1 MQNPPPGSPNYGTT
15 DAATPQ
21 SKTGTGLDANI
32 AAAISYFWIIGVIFF
47 FLEKDNRF
55 VRLHAMQSIL
65 FGVGYGA
72 IMTVLVI
79 LGMILTFIGA
89 AIAAAAGDAAGA
101 LFSILI
107 WLVWL
112 LIWLVPV
119 GLLVV
124 LILTAVKAYQGR
136 WTKIPIIGNMAEKIV
151 GA

>member
-1 MQNPPPGSPNYGTT
+1 MQTPPPGSPNYGTT

-21 SKTGTGLDANI
+21 SKTGTGLNANI
-32 AAAISYFWIIGVIFF
+32 AAAISYLWIIGVIFF

-72 IMTVLVI
+72 LMTVLII
-79 LGMILTFIGA
+79 LGMFFTFIGA
-89 AIAAAAGDAAGA
+89 AIAATAGEAAGA

-124 LILTAVKAYQGR
+124 LILTAVKAYQGK
-136 WTKIPIIGNMAEKIV
+136 WSKIPIVGNLAEKIV

>member
-32 AAAISYFWIIGVIFF
+32 AAAISYFWLIGVIFF

-65 FGVGYGA
+65 FGVAYGA
-72 IMTVLVI
+72 ILTVLVI
-79 LGMILTFIGA
+79 IGMILTVIGA
-89 AIAAAAGDAAGA
+89 AIATAVGDAAGA

-119 GLLVV
+119 ALLVV